1 MMNMKTLRYIFLL
14 VLVIGT
20 TVSCFDDEALYEL
33 NDDGPSMVGFKDGIT
48 AVGGVADGNEY
59 SFVLPM
65 KVLGPGLRDL
75 KSAVTATIAVD
86 ESSTAIEGTHF
97 RLDNTS
103 ITLDPNNNF
112 LGNLGFTML
121 TEGIVAPLAVSPIVV
136 FRVESVTGD
145 AGVIESGKTIS
156 VTLNYGC
163 FSNLAGTYSLVVTR
177 TNYDGA
183 VTTYPALEDE
193 ITAVAGKAG
202 EYHTSWVGHYFPGGA
217 GPLGAPAVEG
227 FVFADVCNQ
236 LSVPLQQLGDYYS
249 NEVSGIATGNVDPET
264 GIITLYYQITFAAG
278 IRTYES
284 VYTPIP

>member
-1 MMNMKTLRYIFLL
+1 MMNMKTLKYIFLL

-20 TVSCFDDEALYEL
+20 SVSCFKDEALYEL
-33 NDDGPSMVGFKDGIT
+33 NDDGPTMVGFRDGIT
-48 AVGGVADGNEY
+48 AVGAIADGGEY
-59 SFVLPM
+59 SFVFPI
-65 KVLGPGLRDL
+65 KVFGPGVRDA
-75 KSAVTATIAVD
+75 KEAVTATISVD

-97 RLDNTS
+97 RLDNNT

-112 LGNLGFTML
+112 LGNFGFTML
-121 TEGIVAPLAVSPIVV
+121 TEGIVAPLAESPVAV
-136 FRVESVTGD
+136 LRVESVTGA
-145 AGVIESGKTIS
+145 AGVIESGKTIAI
-156 VTLNYGC
+156 TLNYGC

-193 ITAVAGKAG
+193 ITAVAGKVG

-217 GPLGAPAVEG
+217 GPLGAPAEEG
-227 FVFADVCNQ
+227 FVFTDVCNQ
-236 LSVPLQQLGDYYS
+236 LSVPLQSLGNYYS
-249 NEVSGIATGNVDPET
+249 NEVSGTATGNVDPET

-278 IRTYES
+278 IRTYVS